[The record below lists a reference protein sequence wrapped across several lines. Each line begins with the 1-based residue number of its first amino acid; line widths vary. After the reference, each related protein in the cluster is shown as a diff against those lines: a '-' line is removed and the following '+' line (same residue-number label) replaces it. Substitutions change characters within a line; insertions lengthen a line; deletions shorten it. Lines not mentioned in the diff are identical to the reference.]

1 MNTRRSVLS
10 REGGDDYPRNQA
22 DQINFAG
29 EVYRRAPNETRLHR
43 WRKLP
48 AWLLLLV
55 TIAFAMQACGYMS
68 VLGAATTIVEDTR
81 AKIQADYSPW
91 PLLSFLPVDPAIL
104 DQINEDTGRIIA
116 FQDSSSQAFWGTPST
131 LAADTNTEEPTFVLT
146 PSGTSAVGDGSATAT
161 AESSPSVTATTTAPL
176 TATATPPSSATPPSI
191 ATPTTS
197 GNRNFNYTSTPQPP
211 TPTAGGGHGTGEN

>member
-10 REGGDDYPRNQA
+10 REGGDDFPRNQA

-29 EVYRRAPNETRLHR
+29 EFYKRAPNETRLHR

-55 TIAFAMQACGYMS
+55 TIAFAMQACGYIA
-68 VLGAATTIVEDTR
+68 VLGAATTLVEDTR

-116 FQDSSSQAFWGTPST
+116 FQDSSSQAFWGAPST
-131 LAADTNTEEPTFVLT
+131 DAENTKTEEPTSVLT
-146 PSGTSAVGDGSATAT
+146 PSGTPAAGDGSATAT
-161 AESSPSVTATTTAPL
+161 EESSPSV
-176 TATATPPSSATPPSI
+176 
-191 ATPTTS
+191 
-197 GNRNFNYTSTPQPP
+197 
-211 TPTAGGGHGTGEN
+211 